1 MSRRWHRSMNT
12 DPVASPHQGQLF
24 RRYTLYISLLVSL
37 GVLTSGG
44 LGAWFAYRDGRELID
59 QMQREKARSA
69 ADRIEQFIDTVEQQ
83 MKGAADSARA
93 TASGPRDARYLE
105 LLRLLRIAPSV
116 SNAAWLDGKG
126 QEQVRVSR
134 LEPDRLGSGIDHSGE
149 ASARQVL
156 AGEAFGRGGLAFH
169 HDSEPHLSLAVRGDR
184 LEDGLF
190 LVEVNLKF
198 VSEVVAGIQRGRS
211 GTAYVVDKDGGL
223 IVHADSGLA
232 LRLSNLSGLPQVRAA
247 LAPVRDSATDRP
259 TTVASIDGGVSVI
272 AAHAR
277 IDPLG
282 WHVIVE
288 QPLSD
293 AFAPL
298 LAAGLRTG
306 ALLVLGVVLALAASL
321 ALARRLT
328 APIQVLQRGAE
339 RIGNGQLGERV
350 EITSRDELQA
360 LANQFNRMAS
370 ALQTSYGELESKVE
384 ARTLQLD
391 EANRAKSRFLAVASH
406 DLRQPVH
413 ALGLFVA
420 QLQACKD
427 EAARV
432 ALIGKVAACST
443 AVSDLIEVLLDISKL
458 DAGGVASQPMPFAL
472 QPLFERFEQ
481 AHSAAAHEKG
491 LRLRV
496 RATPVWVNTDPMLL
510 ERILLNLGANAIRY
524 TAEGGAI
531 LSARVRGERVA
542 IELRDTGI
550 GIAPEHQR
558 RVFEEFYRVDA
569 PLDRHDGGLGLGLA
583 IVDRLASLLG
593 LPLRVRS
600 KLGAGSTF
608 TIDVPR
614 THATKASASALSL
627 LMAPARF
634 DGLSVLVVDDDRAAR
649 ESIAGL
655 LMQWGCVVACAATGE
670 EAMGH
675 VSPTLATPALLI
687 CDYRLGYGETGTAVV
702 ASIRAR
708 ACRDIPAVI
717 LSADATGELRSAT
730 REASLHLLH
739 KPLNAARL
747 RALLMHVV
755 GAAPAAA

>member
-1 MSRRWHRSMNT
+1 MNT
-12 DPVASPHQGQLF
+12 ELAAAPHQGRLF

-44 LGAWFAYRDGRELID
+44 LGAWFAYREGRDLID
-59 QMQREKARSA
+59 QVQRVMARSA
-69 ADRIEQFIDTVEQQ
+69 AQRIEQFIDTVEQQ
-83 MKGAADSARA
+83 MKGAAVSGRA
-93 TASGPRDARYLE
+93 TASGVRDAQYLE
-105 LLRLLRIAPSV
+105 LLRLLRIAPSI
-116 SNAAWLDGKG
+116 SNAAWLDAEGR
-126 QEQVRVSR
+126 EQVRVSR
-134 LEPDRLGSGIDHSGE
+134 LEPDRLGSGISHSGD
-149 ASARQVL
+149 ASVRQVL
-156 AGEAFGRGGLAFH
+156 AGEAFGRGSLTLH
-169 HDSEPHLSLAVRGDR
+169 HDSEPHLGLAMRGER
-184 LEDGLF
+184 LDDGLI
-190 LVEVNLKF
+190 LVEVNLRF
-198 VSEVVAGIQRGRS
+198 VSEVIAAIQRERS
-211 GTAYVVDKDGGL
+211 GTAYVVDKDGSL

-232 LRLSNLSGLPQVRAA
+232 LRLSNLAGLPQVRAA
-247 LAPVRDSATDRP
+247 LAPIGDSASERA
-259 TTVASIDGGVSVI
+259 TTVASIDGGASII

-277 IDPLG
+277 IDSLG

-298 LAAGLRTG
+298 VAAGLRTG
-306 ALLVLGVVLALAASL
+306 ALLVLGVILALAASF

-339 RIGNGQLGERV
+339 RIGSGQLGERV
-350 EITSRDELQA
+350 EITSGDELQA
-360 LANQFNRMAS
+360 LASQFNRMAS
-370 ALQTSYGELESKVE
+370 ALQTSYGELESKVN
-384 ARTLQLD
+384 ARTMQLD

-420 QLQACKD
+420 QLQACRD
-427 EAARV
+427 EAARI

-458 DAGGVASQPMPFAL
+458 DAGGVVARPMPFAL

-481 AHSAAAHEKG
+481 AYAATASEKE

-496 RATPVWVNTDPMLL
+496 RATPVWVNTDPLL
-510 ERILLNLGANAIRY
+510 FERIMLNLGANAIRY
-524 TAEGGAI
+524 TAEGGVI

-542 IELRDTGI
+542 IEIRDTGI

-558 RVFEEFYRVDA
+558 RVFEEFYRVEA
-569 PLDRHDGGLGLGLA
+569 PPDREDRGLGLGLA
-583 IVDRLASLLG
+583 IVDRLATLLG

-600 KLGAGSTF
+600 RVGAGSTF
-608 TIDVPR
+608 TVDVPR
-614 THATKASASALSL
+614 AEPTKASISASALSV

-634 DGLSVLVVDDDRAAR
+634 EGLSVLVIDDDPAAR

-655 LMQWGCVVACAATGE
+655 LVQWGCVVACAATGQ
-670 EAMGH
+670 EAMVQ
-675 VSPTLATPALLI
+675 VSPALATPALLI
-687 CDYRLGYGETGTAVV
+687 CDYRLGHGETGTAVV
-702 ASIRAR
+702 ARLRAQ

-717 LSADATGELRSAT
+717 LTADATGELRGAT
-730 REASLHLLH
+730 SEAGLHLLH

-747 RALLMHVV
+747 RAVLMHVV
-755 GAAPAAA
+755 GVSPAAA